1 MEERQKVKVPKSVIV
16 NAMVLAGFSKDTPI
30 KTFLDLARSD
40 PKLTH
45 IVKSVVDKN
54 FAIKSAAGDLIK
66 KGKHW
71 AVEQADGSFLDTG
84 TRSKSNAQNIASNVA
99 AIQASGAQPTGEMVD
114 TGKTWSVR
122 MSDGTLK
129 DTGKTKLA
137 LAKDMVSKIPTGTPT
152 PTPPAEPA
160 PPPPAPITPAPV
172 TPTPTPTVPA
182 DLGSQMANMATTGA
196 VPDAAVVNPA
206 MLADAAGADTNLATG
221 TGQLGASPTATATT
235 ATQAPAVATPEQTE
249 AAKIKEIERVKEG
262 TETALGQ
269 LPTEQLDPDDPRLQV
284 EAQQQTESSVS
295 DLEAAQGTA
304 TQVED
309 APTRELTTIDGT
321 SELIE
326 GTGVDQ
332 AQVGQA
338 FGTGEVEAAS
348 VVAEIATL
356 MKQFEGG
363 NTPPWAAGAMRN
375 ATAQMSARGLGA
387 SSMAGQALMQA
398 AMEATL
404 PIAQMEAGNKQQIA
418 LFKAEQR
425 AKFMQ
430 MDFDQAFQAKVINAA
445 KIENIANM
453 QFSADQQIA
462 IENSRLANTM
472 NLANLN
478 NRQALVLAEASA
490 LANLDMANL
499 NNRQQAE
506 VINAQNFLQI
516 DMANMSNRQ
525 QVEMFKAQQR
535 IGALFSAQA
544 ASNAAKQF
552 NASSENQMEQFFKN
566 LQTQVQQFNTSQTN
580 AMQQF
585 NAGQANAIS
594 QFNTQIQN
602 QRDQFNAQNELVIA
616 QSNVQWRRQIATAD
630 TAATNRANEIN
641 ASNALQVSQ
650 QAYANMWQERA
661 DHFKRQW
668 QTAENQA
675 QMLSN
680 LAIAKLNAA
689 TTLEV
694 TQMQQTG
701 QAAAGIGG
709 AIVDIILG

>member
-1 MEERQKVKVPKSVIV
+1 MAVAFTEVGKKKIYEYFGIPPNAQTDEAEKIINADPAKKMQYARFKSFANQMAKRQ
-16 NAMVLAGFSKDTPI
+16 N
-30 KTFLDLARSD
+30 FLYG
-40 PKLTH
+40 
-45 IVKSVVDKN
+45 
-54 FAIKSAAGDLIK
+54 GDVSRVIK
-66 KGKHW
+66 KGGEY
-71 AVEQADGSFLDTG
+71 AVRIDQAAKDEAEALGVAIPSAASRGNRLSVRAGAEKFEADLAAA
-84 TRSKSNAQNIASNVA
+84 RASKAAADAQAAQAQANSNATAKSATVL
-99 AIQASGAQPTGEMVD
+99 QA
-114 TGKTWSVR
+114 
-122 MSDGTLK
+122 
-129 DTGKTKLA
+129 
-137 LAKDMVSKIPTGTPT
+137 
-152 PTPPAEPA
+152 
-160 PPPPAPITPAPV
+160 
-172 TPTPTPTVPA
+172 
-182 DLGSQMANMATTGA
+182 
-196 VPDAAVVNPA
+196 
-206 MLADAAGADTNLATG
+206 LADAQAQADADITPPVESPQTTEGATMQRMTDPTLVTGAEQQATKIEATPEQFVAQDAGTVTG
-221 TGQLGASPTATATT
+221 PAPTATT
-235 ATQAPAVATPEQTE
+235 ATATPAAPVTQPTQTDTSTYD
-249 AAKIKEIERVKEG
+249 AERVKQG
-262 TETALGQ
+262 TEDALAQ
-269 LPTEQLDPDDPRLQV
+269 LPTEQVDATDPRLQID
-284 EAQQQTESSVS
+284 AQQQTDSAVS
-295 DLEAAQGTA
+295 DLDAAQGTA
-304 TQVED
+304 DLIQRDGVDLTD
-309 APTRELTTIDGT
+309 APTRTVGED
-321 SELIE
+321 ELIQQ
-326 GTGVDQ
+326 GYQGLSSVDQ
-332 AQVGQA
+332 QRVADT
-338 FGTGEVEAAS
+338 FGTGEVQAAS
-348 VVAEIATL
+348 VQDELSSL
-356 MKQFEGG
+356 MAQFEGG
-363 NTPPWAAGAMRN
+363 ETPTWAAGSMRRAN
-375 ATAQMSARGLGA
+375 QIMAQRGLSA
-387 SSMAGQALMQA
+387 SSMAGQAVIQA
-398 AMEATL
+398 AMEAAL
-404 PIAQMEAGNKQQIA
+404 PIAQIDAGNKQQMA

-425 AKFMQ
+425 AKFLQ
-430 MDFDQAFQAKVINAA
+430 MDFDQAFQTKVINAA
-445 KIENIANM
+445 KVENAANM
-453 QFSADQQIA
+453 QFSADQQIVM
-462 IENSRLANTM
+462 ENSRLVNTM
-472 NLANLN
+472 NLANLS

-506 VINAQNFLQI
+506 VINAQNFLQV

-535 IGALFSAQA
+535 IGALFSDQA

-566 LQTQVQQFNTSQTN
+566 LQTQVQQFNTAQTN
-580 AMQQF
+580 SMQQF

-694 TQMQQTG
+694 TQMQQSG